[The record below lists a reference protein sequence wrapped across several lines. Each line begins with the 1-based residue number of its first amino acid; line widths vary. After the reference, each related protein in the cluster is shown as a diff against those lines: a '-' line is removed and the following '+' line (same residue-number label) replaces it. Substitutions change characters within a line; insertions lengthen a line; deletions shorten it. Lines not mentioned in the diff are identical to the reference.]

1 MRAKPSRGSPQ
12 AMSGFGLLPYF
23 SLAAG
28 LLTGKYR
35 RDAPLP
41 ADARLRHNKRW
52 ANQFLTRRNWDML
65 GRLEQFCAARGRS
78 TLELAFGWLLARP
91 AVASVIAG
99 ATKPE
104 QLKLNVES
112 AAWTPTAEDMA
123 EIDHCASC

>member
-1 MRAKPSRGSPQ
+1 
-12 AMSGFGLLPYF
+12 MSGLGLLPYCP
-23 SLAAG
+23 LAAC

-35 RDAPLP
+35 RDVPFP
-41 ADARLRHNKRW
+41 ADARPRHNKRW
-52 ANQFLTRRNWDML
+52 ENQFQTDRNWDML

-78 TLELAFGWLLARP
+78 TLEFAFGWLLARP

-112 AAWTPTAEDMA
+112 AAWTPTAEEMA